1 MGEFMSENKGPR
13 IVAELS
19 GNHDGS
25 LSRALMLCDLAIENG
40 ADAIKIQTYDEN
52 SLTIDS
58 SRSEFMLKDGL
69 WKGQTYYELYKKAKT
84 PREWLPELFS
94 YARNRNFTLFSSP
107 FSEYDVEA
115 LEKVECP
122 IYKIASFELNYLD
135 LIATCANTKK
145 PLIMSTG
152 LSTLD
157 EVERAVDTAYK
168 YGCTDLTLLHCESRY
183 PAEPRFFNLNTIVFF
198 KEYFKC
204 KVGLS
209 NHALGDEL
217 DIAATAL
224 GASLIEKHFTD
235 DRTKNSVDAAF
246 SMEPCDLRK
255 LKKDTQIIAQSL
267 GVKGVRVLEE
277 DIPLRMGRRSV
288 YLVKDLKEGEIL
300 TKKHV
305 KVIRP
310 ALGLEPY
317 RIQEVLGKKAK
328 YSLKAPIPLSSCD
341 FTN

>member
-1 MGEFMSENKGPR
+1 MLENKGPK

-25 LSRALMLCDLAIENG
+25 LERAIMLCELAKKNG
-40 ADAIKIQTYDEN
+40 ADAVKIQTYDEN

-58 SRSEFMLKDGL
+58 CRSEFKLKEGL

-94 YARNRNFTLFSSP
+94 YARNNNFTLFSSP
-107 FSEYDVEA
+107 FSERDVDA
-115 LEKVECP
+115 LEKVDCP

-135 LIATCANTKK
+135 LIAVCASTKK

-152 LSTLD
+152 LANLE
-157 EVERAVDTAYK
+157 EVERAVDTALK
-168 YGCTDLTLLHCESRY
+168 HGCTDLTLLHCESRY

-198 KEYFKC
+198 KDYFKC

-235 DRTKNSVDAAF
+235 DRSRNSVDAPF

-255 LKKDTQIIAQSL
+255 LKLDTQNIAQSL
-267 GVKGVRVLEE
+267 GINGVRVLDE

-288 YLVKDLKEGEIL
+288 YLVKDLKAGEIL
-300 TKKHV
+300 NKNHV

-317 RIQEVLGKKAK
+317 KLPIVLGKKAK
-328 YSLKAPIPLSSCD
+328 YALKAPIPLSVDD
-341 FTN
+341 FLI